1 VVVKEKTASTVFP
14 TVGTFRTSVIAGQSP
29 VYLFSAATDHE
40 RLVRRWTRQSV
51 VVPKAQPG
59 LAEVRVN
66 IEKLFTPDPENRNGE
81 PIADYSMRYYFR
93 DKVKGREPELA
104 DKKSLVFT
112 GRSIG
117 KPGWLQIAF
126 VTKTG
131 TAYGA
136 TVQLDRETREHVVPL
151 SALKP
156 VKVVTL
162 PRPYPT
168 FLSYWFESSKPLPFN
183 INEAETIQ
191 LSIGPGIPA
200 DQLDQPQSIAIESIR
215 VE

>member
-1 VVVKEKTASTVFP
+1 
-14 TVGTFRTSVIAGQSP
+14 
-29 VYLFSAATDHE
+29 
-40 RLVRRWTRQSV
+40 
-51 VVPKAQPG
+51 
-59 LAEVRVN
+59 
-66 IEKLFTPDPENRNGE
+66 
-81 PIADYSMRYYFR
+81 
-93 DKVKGREPELA
+93 
-104 DKKSLVFT
+104 
-112 GRSIG
+112 
-117 KPGWLQIAF
+117 
-126 VTKTG
+126 
-131 TAYGA
+131 
-136 TVQLDRETREHVVPL
+136 LDRETREHVVPL